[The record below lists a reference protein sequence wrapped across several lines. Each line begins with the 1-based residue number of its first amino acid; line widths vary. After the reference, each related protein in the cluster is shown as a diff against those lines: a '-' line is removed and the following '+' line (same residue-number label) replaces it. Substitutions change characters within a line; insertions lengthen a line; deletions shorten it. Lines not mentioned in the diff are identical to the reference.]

1 MTDAEPKS
9 LPKWLRRQAEIV
21 GSVGV
26 LLGAL
31 SAGIVFF
38 GGNIPP
44 WYTPAQAQDSE
55 RKSAEIQGR
64 TVDTLGRINDKLDR
78 LARRVDQGECDKL
91 RSTLDQAN
99 AGLSRNDQLARVLR
113 DNILA
118 RMREIQGCGP

>member
-1 MTDAEPKS
+1 MTDVDPKS
-9 LPKWLRRQAEIV
+9 FLKWLRRQAEIV

-26 LLGAL
+26 ILGGL
-31 SAGIVFF
+31 SAGIIFF

-44 WYTPAQAQDSE
+44 WQTQAQAQEVE

-91 RSTLDQAN
+91 RITLDQAN
-99 AGLSRNDQLARVLR
+99 AGVSRNDQLARVLR